1 MPAYNRTLFDPPAP
15 FVYIQI
21 RNPATGKEWEQ
32 TPMLLDSG
40 ADVTLVPREIGDALG
55 ALPMPDMAF
64 EVAGFDG
71 QSRLT
76 EVVYLALTFCKRR
89 FRGQYLLTDEPWGII
104 GRNLLNRV
112 ALVFD
117 GPNLRWEER

>member
-1 MPAYNRTLFDPPAP
+1 
-15 FVYIQI
+15 
-21 RNPATGKEWEQ
+21 
-32 TPMLLDSG
+32 MLLDSG
-40 ADVTLVPREIGDALG
+40 ADVTLVPREISETLG
-55 ALPMPDMAF
+55 AFAMPDMAF

-76 EVVYLALTFCKRR
+76 EVVYLELTFCKRR

-112 ALVFD
+112 TLVFD